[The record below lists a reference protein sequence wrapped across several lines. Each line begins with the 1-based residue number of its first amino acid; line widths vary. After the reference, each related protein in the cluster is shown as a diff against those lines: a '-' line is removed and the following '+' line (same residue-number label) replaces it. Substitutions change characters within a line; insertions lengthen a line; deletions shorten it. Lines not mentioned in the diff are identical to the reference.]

1 MTDIR
6 ETQDRLAIREL
17 ADRYTLGITR
27 RDWDAVGACFNE
39 NARWMSSVGHD
50 FQGRRGIQEGLRE
63 TVEAMEFL
71 VQMQHAI
78 VIENLTAERAT
89 ARSVLNEFGRLPG
102 GQAGVFVLGV
112 YTDTVAK
119 EGGRWGFEHRFFQVH
134 YLDGAAPPGMMMV
147 DYKNQR

>member
-1 MTDIR
+1 MSDFQ

-17 ADRYTLGITR
+17 ADRYTMGITR

-50 FQGRRGIQEGLRE
+50 FKTRRGIQEGLRE

-78 VIENLTAERAT
+78 VIDDLTADSAT
-89 ARSVLNEFGRLPG
+89 ARSVLNEFGRVPG
-102 GQAGVFVLGV
+102 GEHGIFVLGV
-112 YTDTVAK
+112 YTDKVAK
-119 EGGRWGFEHRFFQVH
+119 VGGRWGFDHRWFQVH
-134 YLDGAAPPGMMMV
+134 YLDGAWPGGAMMV